1 MRFQSRLSVQC
12 MQTKQETG
20 LSMGSVKEVDLWG
33 GGGFEGTDCVEAL
46 KFLGLFTL
54 TEYNLQTYDF

>member
-1 MRFQSRLSVQC
+1 

-20 LSMGSVKEVDLWG
+20 LSMGSVKEVDLYRR
-33 GGGFEGTDCVEAL
+33 GFEGTDCVEAL
-46 KFLGLFTL
+46 KFLGLFTV

>member
-12 MQTKQETG
+12 MQTKQEAG
-20 LSMGSVKEVDLWG
+20 LSMGSVKEVDLYRR
-33 GGGFEGTDCVEAL
+33 GFESTDCVEAL
-46 KFLGLFTL
+46 RFLGIFTL